1 MKHLLVIAIAA
12 MLLATTGFADPN
24 LKDPDKPVPVHDL
37 NAKAMTMWFAGCG
50 VAAGTTVGATDE
62 TGMEAVDIVHPIRDI
77 HVSLLHLLGLDD
89 KRLTCF
95 SGGRFKQLSQFGG
108 KVIPELIS

>member
-1 MKHLLVIAIAA
+1 MKHLLIIAIAA

-24 LKDPDKPVPVHDL
+24 LKDLDKPVPVHDL
-37 NAKAMTMWFAGCG
+37 NAKAMTMWFAGGG

-62 TGMEAVDIVHPIRDI
+62 TRMEAVDIVHPIRDI